1 MLKNRPNLL
10 PAIYGTITQG
20 TVFSC
25 AQAPRYA
32 GCEVHGLTITAR
44 CDVAQQKYP
53 VLNYLP
59 LVKLKDW
66 LRRDGLDILVEQEKR
81 QQDGNLKAMLR
92 QANLSDALATVITL
106 EEIEKTHFPADQG
119 NKGQRKLSEKFSGYV
134 SEVREFEN
142 IESDED
148 SEALFSWL
156 SINRTKE
163 IENIVRRLS
172 DHGVLGHYLLE
183 RISDEDSQD
192 TGYVCLLRE
201 VVTLPRNVAEKIGK
215 GLDKATYE
223 NLCGASLM
231 GQGLKIGADDLAMP
245 VVEISSPTIEH
256 ILQSF
261 SNLFGRI
268 GVADPADQVI
278 RKIIDDCMVG

>member
-1 MLKNRPNLL
+1 MQKNRPNLL
-10 PAIYGTITQG
+10 PAIYGAITQG

-25 AQAPRYA
+25 ARASRYA

-66 LRRDGLDILVEQEKR
+66 LRRDGLDILVEQEKSE
-81 QQDGNLKAMLR
+81 QDGNLKAMLR
-92 QANLSDALATVITL
+92 QAGLSDALATAIAL

-119 NKGQRKLSEKFSGYV
+119 NKAQRKLSEKFAGYV
-134 SEVREFEN
+134 AEVREFKN
-142 IESDED
+142 IESDGD
-148 SEALFSWL
+148 SEALFLWFSN
-156 SINRTKE
+156 NRTKR
-163 IENIVRRLS
+163 IEEIVRRLS
-172 DHGVLGHYLLE
+172 RHGVLGHYLLE
-183 RISDEDSQD
+183 RIATEDSHD

-201 VVTLPRNVAEKIGK
+201 VVTLPRNVAERIGK
-215 GLDKATYE
+215 GVDKATYE
-223 NLCGASLM
+223 GLCGESMA
-231 GQGLKIGADDLAMP
+231 GQGLMIGADDLAMP
-245 VVEISSPTIEH
+245 VVEIGSPTIEH

-268 GVADPADQVI
+268 GVADPVDKVI
-278 RKIIDDCMVG
+278 GKIIDDCIVG

>member
-1 MLKNRPNLL
+1 MQKNRPNLL
-10 PAIYGTITQG
+10 PAIYGVITQG

-66 LRRDGLDILVEQEKR
+66 LRRDGLDILVEQEKSE
-81 QQDGNLKAMLR
+81 QDGTLKAMLR
-92 QANLSDALATVITL
+92 QAGLSDALATAITL

-119 NKGQRKLSEKFSGYV
+119 NKGKRKQSEKFAEYV
-134 SEVREFEN
+134 AEVREFEG
-142 IESDED
+142 IEADGD
-148 SEALFSWL
+148 LEALFSWF
-156 SINRTKE
+156 SRNRTKR
-163 IENIVRRLS
+163 IEEVVRRLS
-172 DHGVLGHYLLE
+172 RHGVLGHYLLE
-183 RISDEDSQD
+183 RIANEDSLG

-223 NLCGASLM
+223 GLCGASLM
-231 GQGLKIGADDLAMP
+231 GQGLIIGADDMAMP
-245 VVEISSPTIEH
+245 VIEIGSPTMEH

-268 GVADPADQVI
+268 GVADPVEKVI
-278 RKIIDDCMVG
+278 GKIIDDCIVG